1 MQGKIRVK
9 KAESGNVFV
18 IRTVKLVNE
27 EQAEVIV
34 EKRDE
39 ARKKRT
45 EKNKIKRQ
53 AKKSRR
59 ED

>member
-1 MQGKIRVK
+1 MK

-39 ARKKRT
+39 ARKKRI
-45 EKNKIKRQ
+45 EKNKVLY
-53 AKKSRR
+53 
-59 ED
+59 